1 MRRSVRA
8 GDCSTTKRSA
18 RIGDGDR
25 STTRRSD
32 RLGDGEAITTRSTS
46 SRSRTGGGD
55 GDLNSRYNTTQL
67 A

>member
-1 MRRSVRA
+1 MRRSVRI
-8 GDCSTTKRSA
+8 GDCSTTNRSA

-32 RLGDGEAITTRSTS
+32 RLGGGEAITTRSTS

-55 GDLNSRYNTTQL
+55 GDLYSRYTTTQL